1 MVTDSGHFGR
11 FFAHVR
17 RDSAIVRMSHLF
29 GRTLRAAPNDVEI
42 VSHQLMLRAGMIQ
55 PLGSGLISLLP
66 LGWRV
71 VNKIEQIVREEIDAI
86 GGQELLMP
94 VVHPA
99 DIWRE
104 SGRYDQ
110 VGPEMARFT
119 DRADRDLVL
128 ALTHEEVV
136 TDLARQQI
144 SSYRQLPMIVYH
156 LQTKFRDEPRSRG
169 GLIRV
174 REFTMKDSY
183 SFDADE
189 AGLDHAYRLHWH
201 AYDRIFRRIG
211 LKFIVVGADVGMMG
225 GTASHEFM
233 AFSENGEDTILLCNQ
248 CGYAANR
255 EVATFK
261 RDEPSQEPALPL
273 EDVETPNTPSIQAL
287 AELLGVPTSKTAKA
301 VFFKGGSGRF
311 IFAVVRGD
319 LDVNETMLR
328 NATGERTITPATTE
342 EIKAIG
348 AEPGYGSPVGVHD
361 AFIVID
367 ESIRDSPNLV
377 AGANR
382 PGWHLKNVNLGRDY
396 QADLVAD
403 IATAEAG
410 YPCPQCG
417 HPLHATRAIEVGNI
431 FKLGTRYSDKLGA
444 TYLDADGQSH
454 PVVMGSYGI
463 GPARSSASVVEQRHD
478 DKGIIWPLSIAPYH
492 VSLVE
497 LPSPD
502 DPRPKEVAERLY
514 QELEDVGVE
523 VLYDD
528 RDERPGVKFNDAD
541 LIGIPLRVAVSARN
555 LKNDQI
561 EIKQRTAKDATFVP
575 VDQAV
580 AEIVRMLAEIGENEA
595 YEFGLDLEMT
605 EPQI

>member
-1 MVTDSGHFGR
+1 
-11 FFAHVR
+11 
-17 RDSAIVRMSHLF
+17 
-29 GRTLRAAPNDVEI
+29 
-42 VSHQLMLRAGMIQ
+42 
-55 PLGSGLISLLP
+55 
-66 LGWRV
+66 
-71 VNKIEQIVREEIDAI
+71 
-86 GGQELLMP
+86 
-94 VVHPA
+94 
-99 DIWRE
+99 
-104 SGRYDQ
+104 
-110 VGPEMARFT
+110 
-119 DRADRDLVL
+119 
-128 ALTHEEVV
+128 
-136 TDLARQQI
+136 
-144 SSYRQLPMIVYH
+144 
-156 LQTKFRDEPRSRG
+156 
-169 GLIRV
+169 
-174 REFTMKDSY
+174 
-183 SFDADE
+183 
-189 AGLDHAYRLHWH
+189 
-201 AYDRIFRRIG
+201 
-211 LKFIVVGADVGMMG
+211 
-225 GTASHEFM
+225 
-233 AFSENGEDTILLCNQ
+233 
-248 CGYAANR
+248 
-255 EVATFK
+255 
-261 RDEPSQEPALPL
+261 
-273 EDVETPNTPSIQAL
+273 
-287 AELLGVPTSKTAKA
+287 

-311 IFAVVRGD
+311 IFAVIRGD

>member
-1 MVTDSGHFGR
+1 
-11 FFAHVR
+11 
-17 RDSAIVRMSHLF
+17 
-29 GRTLRAAPNDVEI
+29 
-42 VSHQLMLRAGMIQ
+42 
-55 PLGSGLISLLP
+55 
-66 LGWRV
+66 
-71 VNKIEQIVREEIDAI
+71 
-86 GGQELLMP
+86 
-94 VVHPA
+94 
-99 DIWRE
+99 
-104 SGRYDQ
+104 
-110 VGPEMARFT
+110 MARFT

-273 EDVETPNTPSIQAL
+273 EDVETPNTPTIQAL

-311 IFAVVRGD
+311 IFAVIRGD

-396 QADLVAD
+396 QADLVAG